1 MLQNLKN
8 LLNLFKVFKRKKRK
22 IKTLPNNIN
31 DSEKIARSI
40 FSPVN
45 VTKKGELK
53 ANAFRSPPLID
64 EVSVNRL
71 DYTNATFLKK
81 LSKQI
86 ENPNQKR
93 NYFGF
98 AILNAIEI
106 REHNNADIIYSPIS
120 KPIENIFHADIK
132 IGYIKKKG
140 EELPAEISYEIK
152 KMTEKSR
159 FYIDPDLNS
168 EEWLGN
174 KLI

>member
-1 MLQNLKN
+1 
-8 LLNLFKVFKRKKRK
+8 LLNLFKLFKKKAQK
-22 IKTLPNNIN
+22 TITLPNDIDN
-31 DSEKIARSI
+31 SEKIARSI

-45 VTKKGELK
+45 VTKSGELK
-53 ANAFRSPPLID
+53 NNVFRSPPIID

-86 ENPNQKR
+86 ENPSQKR
-93 NYFGF
+93 SYFGF
-98 AILNAIEI
+98 AILKAFEI

-120 KPIENIFHADIK
+120 EPIKNPFHADIK

-140 EELPAEISYEIK
+140 EELPAEISFELK
-152 KMTEKSR
+152 KMTERSR
-159 FYIDPDLNS
+159 FYIDPDVNS

-174 KLI
+174 ELI